1 MSSAVGA
8 LRGLALQVE
17 LFCPENAAGHIATT
31 EQCLQRLVLGGI
43 KLAVVLQASTAA
55 HAVKQ
60 QRLLANY
67 NLPENT
73 IVVTAQPR
81 TLAVCLRQASTVDL
95 PSLTLYFPG
104 YLTSNKGICRSIA
117 VKLGVEAPA
126 VGFAAAET
134 QDAAA
139 ACKCAGVQHLQLSHS
154 HVTGSSHHW
163 FQLLHHVAMSHT
175 LHADALL
182 VGYTMKPSRERNL
195 ASRGLLPLTAPHG
208 VCFVPI
214 DFSLPLEQ
222 QGPFDILLHKAT
234 DELVSRGAE
243 ELPQFSVRIAPLAAY
258 IQAHP
263 ATVMVDSLDKLQQ
276 VINRQTLTRCLEE
289 AASAAR
295 AQGHAV
301 QAPPSIQACHTHL
314 LSAIMRQSQLAQ
326 QGREIHSCHYILVDR
341 LGPDAETRRLLA
353 QHGIRL
359 PCIVKPRVACGTPEA
374 HQMAV
379 VLHEDGFTDLQVVMP
394 GCLQQFIN
402 HNGKLHKV
410 YVMGD
415 QMHVAE
421 RQSIPNLPAAHTGG
435 AGLPHTIAF
444 DSLKTLPQRDY
455 LQPHYQSQQQPPG
468 SGLKH
473 GVVRAITKELRKI
486 LGLTLFGYDTV
497 VQEGTGVHFIIDVN
511 YFPSYKE
518 FPDAARVLSSVLKKA
533 HYAHTEP
540 KQTVTAD
547 V

>member
-1 MSSAVGA
+1 MSSAAGA

-17 LFCPENAAGHIATT
+17 LFSPENAAGHIATT

-43 KLAVVLQASTAA
+43 KLAVILQASTAA
-55 HAVKQ
+55 HTVKQ
-60 QRLLANY
+60 QRLLGNY
-67 NLPENT
+67 NLPQNT
-73 IVVTAQPR
+73 IVVTAHPR
-81 TLAVCLRQASTVDL
+81 TLAVCLRST
-95 PSLTLYFPG
+95 
-104 YLTSNKGICRSIA
+104 A
-117 VKLGVEAPA
+117 VKLGVEAHA
-126 VGFAAAET
+126 VGFAAADT
-134 QDAAA
+134 QDAVA

-154 HVTGSSHHW
+154 HAMGSSHHW

-214 DFSLPLEQ
+214 DFALPLEH

-234 DELVSRGAE
+234 DELVSRGPE

-258 IQAHP
+258 IQTHP

-276 VINRQTLTRCLEE
+276 VINRQALTRCLEE
-289 AASAAR
+289 AASAVR

-301 QAPPSIQACHTHL
+301 QAPPSI
-314 LSAIMRQSQLAQ
+314 
-326 QGREIHSCHYILVDR
+326 
-341 LGPDAETRRLLA
+341 
-353 QHGIRL
+353 
-359 PCIVKPRVACGTPEA
+359 
-374 HQMAV
+374 
-379 VLHEDGFTDLQVVMP
+379 QVVMP

-421 RQSIPNLPAAHTGG
+421 RQSIPNLPAAHTGA

-473 GVVRAITKELRKI
+473 DVVQAITKELRKI

-533 HYAHTEP
+533 YYAHTEP
-540 KQTVTAD
+540 KQPVTVD